1 MCLHGNITNST
12 ATGEQQEVK
21 RTRDVV
27 RTGAASKR
35 TNKQGTQ
42 QHEKEHEHRQKEIR
56 PGA

>member
-12 ATGEQQEVK
+12 GTRQHQEVK

-35 TNKQGTQ
+35 TNKQDTQ
-42 QHEKEHEHRQKEIR
+42 QHEKEHKHRQKEIR
-56 PGA
+56 RGA